1 MRFTRRLPRPSAAML
16 VASAALFA
24 ALGGTSYA
32 ALKITGDN
40 VANGT
45 LTGVDLANKSIG
57 PKKLKPDSIGGTRV
71 KESTLGT
78 VPSAEH
84 ATSAD
89 SALDADNAVK
99 AADSDKL
106 DGLDSGAFM
115 KHMNRLYEANVSS
128 IPNFGDGAILGTLDA
143 VPAGSYL
150 VSAKFGYDNDGAAQ
164 EIEHCTLHVPGADDT
179 LQIFPEQME
188 TVVLQEAVTS
198 SSDFSATVTCTG
210 DGDDDMIGNL
220 SIIAVRVD

>member
-1 MRFTRRLPRPSAAML
+1 MRCTRRLPRPSAAML

-32 ALKITGDN
+32 ALMITGAN

-45 LTGVDLANKSIG
+45 LTGADMANKSIG

-78 VPSAEH
+78 VPSADH

-89 SALDADNAVK
+89 HALNADNAVK

-106 DGLDSGAFM
+106 DGLDSDVFM
-115 KHMNRLYEANVSS
+115 KHMTRLYEANFGNVA
-128 IPNFGDGAILGTLDA
+128 NFGDGAILGTLDA
-143 VPAGSYL
+143 IPAGSYL
-150 VSAKFGYDNDGAAQ
+150 VSSKFGYDNDGPQ
-164 EIEHCTLHVPGADDT
+164 EIEDCTLHVPGADDT
-179 LQIFPEQME
+179 LQIYPDQME
-188 TVVLQEAVTS
+188 TVVLQEAVS
-198 SSDFSATVTCTG
+198 SGSDFSATVTCTG
-210 DGDDDMIGNL
+210 DGNDDMIGNL

>member
-32 ALKITGDN
+32 ALMVTGAN

-45 LTGVDLANKSIG
+45 LTGADMANKSI
-57 PKKLKPDSIGGTRV
+57 PQKKLKLDSIGGTRV
-71 KESTLGT
+71 KESSLGT
-78 VPSAEH
+78 VPTADH
-84 ATSAD
+84 ATNAD
-89 SALDADNAVK
+89 HALNADNAVK

-106 DGLDSGAFM
+106 DGLDSAAFQLS
-115 KHMNRLYEANVSS
+115 KPRLYEANVGN
-128 IPNFGDGAILGTLDA
+128 IPNFGDGAILGTRDA
-143 VPAGSYL
+143 IPAGQYL
-150 VSAKFGYDNDGAAQ
+150 VTAKFGYDNDGPQ
-164 EIEHCTLHVPGADDT
+164 EIETCTLHVPGSDDESS
-179 LQIFPEQME
+179 IFPEQQD

-198 SSDFSATVTCTG
+198 GSDFSATVTCTG
-210 DGDDDMIGNL
+210 DGNDDMIGNL